1 MPPSRNRGSHDP
13 LAGSLFLLESA
24 MLDRS
29 RQGATRASL
38 EASNAVAAAYWRAG
52 RYPEARELLERVLAD
67 CRAALGP
74 RDPDTLVV
82 EGNLAVTHICLEHF
96 ERGLDL
102 LVGNVEARAAVLG
115 DTHPHTMVARHA
127 LATAYHMADL
137 LPDALALFAGVAAQ
151 RARTLGPAHPDAL
164 VSRIGLALARID
176 SGDDA
181 GAVAVLAAALQ
192 RRRAVGRAPR
202 RAHPDDPQ
210 QPRARSRG
218 ARPPRPGARRAG
230 TGGDRL
236 PDPAGGEPPR
246 HGRPARGPRAAL
258 AQRPRIGGAG
268 RALSWAGEGRVAIRP
283 HREGTAHEAGPPR
296 AGPGMEGTTPGGP
309 GPGATPGDGATLP
322 AGTR

>member
-1 MPPSRNRGSHDP
+1 M
-13 LAGSLFLLESA
+13 AGSLFLLESA

-29 RQGATRASL
+29 RHGATRASL
-38 EASNAVAAAYWRAG
+38 EATNAVAAAYWRAG
-52 RYPEARELLERVLAD
+52 RYPDARELLERVLAD

-96 ERGLDL
+96 EHGLDL

-192 RRRAVGRAPR
+192 DAEQSVGSLDELTVTIRSNLAHGHAALGRPDLARAELERA
-202 RAHPDDPQ
+202 ATDCQTLLGENHPDTVALRADLALLSRNGLASVEPAE
-210 QPRARSRG
+210 QPES
-218 ARPPRPGARRAG
+218 
-230 TGGDRL
+230 
-236 PDPAGGEPPR
+236 
-246 HGRPARGPRAAL
+246 
-258 AQRPRIGGAG
+258 
-268 RALSWAGEGRVAIRP
+268 GRVAIRP
-283 HREGTAHEAGPPR
+283 HSVGTCVRGRTAPGR
-296 AGPGMEGTTPGGP
+296 AGCGGDDTR
-309 GPGATPGDGATLP
+309 GPRSRTQDPETARHYPPVSTDVTN
-322 AGTR
+322 